1 MNRDTAVGF
10 DGLTAFRTEADAAIG
25 QADGIVAAAPAAP
38 ATERPRPTSNRDAPV
53 HRDGG
58 AVAGGLKKV
67 VGWVVGIGLILVV
80 KACIFGGIHALSSS
94 GSSSSYSAG
103 SSADAPYVASAGTTA
118 PDDVAPSPT
127 TWMRIRIPSRSGIRD
142 CDDGHSGRHQRRR
155 WNHAVEAGD
164 RLRSARHRRA
174 ALLPWRGHTHR
185 GGKSGNGHPAVRR
198 YGTVQSPRR
207 CLQRDGER
215 LQHPLLAPHICVE
228 RQAAC
233 REPDRHAAFGARD
246 RRTKPCRMTS

>member
-118 PDDVAPSPT
+118 PDDVAPLTDNMDADTDSVPDPASETAT
-127 TWMRIRIPSRSGIRD
+127 TDTLVDTSGDDGTTLSKPETGFAPLDIAGLRYCLGEDIRIAAEKAEMDTLQYGDTERFNRHVDAFNVTVNDYNIRCSHRTFASND
-142 CDDGHSGRHQRRR
+142 KPLAESQI
-155 WNHAVEAGD
+155 ATQ
-164 RLRSARHRRA
+164 RSALETEGRSR
-174 ALLPWRGHTHR
+174 
-185 GGKSGNGHPAVRR
+185 
-198 YGTVQSPRR
+198 
-207 CLQRDGER
+207 
-215 LQHPLLAPHICVE
+215 VE
-228 RQAAC
+228 
-233 REPDRHAAFGARD
+233 
-246 RRTKPCRMTS
+246 